1 MSSSSYYGSSRVGTV
16 NIILVA
22 NGLNKEAGWRQ
33 RDVTKY
39 ALKVCCFE
47 ECRGW
52 YSLLLIG
59 KTELGGVH

>member
-1 MSSSSYYGSSRVGTV
+1 MSRSSYYGSSRVGTV

-39 ALKVCCFE
+39 ALKQTKII
-47 ECRGW
+47 
-52 YSLLLIG
+52 LLF
-59 KTELGGVH
+59 GVKGAY